1 MSNCWKISDLGS
13 GKNPPE
19 FAAGEPPPTPFPPD
33 PPDSS
38 SPLSPLNFPPLSSQ
52 TPTGPKR
59 HSRKGSYPSSVPA
72 LSIEQGS
79 ITAIKET
86 PVVAGN
92 GIAAQMESA
101 FTGPLSRSENSSQT
115 VTISEKTF
123 PSSTLT
129 TNPTEPH
136 LPSPK
141 TLPPSFAT
149 LPPSS
154 SSPIFTNKAAT
165 VHLPPLLPS
174 PNLPVP
180 PSVSPAVPSTSAP
193 SLVEKIR
200 ASEDKSL
207 SRLAPVTISASG
219 RPRVLIPDSV
229 FEKGAEIHKDFIIC
243 YYNGK
248 APPYNQIQSV
258 FNHLWGKGKKLEI
271 HNNPLNRTTIVRI
284 QSAYLRQ
291 KILEKCIW
299 YVGDTMFH
307 TEQWSSSITRSSPPL
322 KAIKIWAHLTGVP
335 LDLRYQKGLSLVA
348 GLIGEPKETDA
359 FTLNMV
365 SLTVSHVKVEVD
377 LTKALPSVVEFER
390 QSGEVVEVSVSY
402 PWVPPTCSHCKEMGH
417 IVRNCL
423 TYTPPPPEK
432 DPDLST
438 KTPRKEPKLK
448 GKMYRPV
455 VVPDPVAEV
464 PIPIAEVAS
473 LVPLASCSTSQDPSS
488 HPIHNPLL
496 PSPMDFTLSKNPF
509 NLLSSPDPVPR
520 PSLKRSRSSPTFSP
534 PLSANPNPF
543 KNSVPLAISF
553 PSSTEPPTPSS
564 SRPSPFVPL
573 PPSTSSNPFD
583 VPNFLVTKD
592 SSANVGPPL
601 LS

>member
-1 MSNCWKISDLGS
+1 
-13 GKNPPE
+13 
-19 FAAGEPPPTPFPPD
+19 
-33 PPDSS
+33 
-38 SPLSPLNFPPLSSQ
+38 
-52 TPTGPKR
+52 
-59 HSRKGSYPSSVPA
+59 
-72 LSIEQGS
+72 
-79 ITAIKET
+79 
-86 PVVAGN
+86 
-92 GIAAQMESA
+92 MESA

-219 RPRVLIPDSV
+219 RPR
-229 FEKGAEIHKDFIIC
+229 
-243 YYNGK
+243 
-248 APPYNQIQSV
+248 
-258 FNHLWGKGKKLEI
+258 
-271 HNNPLNRTTIVRI
+271 
-284 QSAYLRQ
+284 
-291 KILEKCIW
+291 
-299 YVGDTMFH
+299 
-307 TEQWSSSITRSSPPL
+307 WSSSITRSSPPL

-520 PSLKRSRSSPTFSP
+520 PSLKRSRSSPTLSP